1 MQSFKQ
7 PDGKKAF
14 TTGLYNHMMY
24 DSPCKYNFFC
34 VLMYLYIDYETSICG
49 QASRLNHGLIGNL
62 FIEGQRRKNWSQ
74 TTFTKGGGA
83 EKSHWC
89 NIIQRPQSVALC
101 EQQKYCGHMI
111 ISYRSRC
118 SVGSGY
124 RGLMRQEDS
133 KCFRIIQRFTV
144 SDNNLVYRKEL

>member
-1 MQSFKQ
+1 MERRHSPPAYTTTWCTTHPVNTTFFVFSCTCTQITKPQS
-7 PDGKKAF
+7 
-14 TTGLYNHMMY
+14 
-24 DSPCKYNFFC
+24 
-34 VLMYLYIDYETSICG
+34 VG

-89 NIIQRPQSVALC
+89 NIIRRPQSVALC

-133 KCFRIIQRFTV
+133 ECFRIIQRFTV

>member
-1 MQSFKQ
+1 
-7 PDGKKAF
+7 
-14 TTGLYNHMMY
+14 
-24 DSPCKYNFFC
+24 
-34 VLMYLYIDYETSICG
+34 MYLYTDYKTSICG

-83 EKSHWC
+83 EKSYWC

-101 EQQKYCGHMI
+101 EQKYCGHMT
-111 ISYRSRC
+111 ISYQSRC

-133 KCFRIIQRFTV
+133 ECFRIIQRFTV
-144 SDNNLVYRKEL
+144 SDNNLVYRKELYFLSEFKSLQGETFIQPSVLKSAYFSYKK